1 VEPQGRRSW
10 AGRIAGGWLVARR
23 GLLAAVLALAASSSA
38 QAETVLNDWCLNLNG
53 DTSSACNPAAPG
65 SFPDAVDATGFDLT
79 TNDPPGT
86 PNTLGS
92 LRITLDAGDDQYVLA
107 YLDYDLSFAASGS
120 FQDVASVHGSLPPG
134 VHFALAD
141 PASSLFADFAANA
154 LGDTNDVGVGSGPP
168 MLCCDVAWA
177 IGIGGIDVSAGSQAL
192 VVFTVDTQQPTTGFY
207 LQQRN
212 LQSDE
217 SIFLTVSLT
226 GVPSPNATALLA
238 SALGALLAWRGSR
251 RFARVR

>member
-1 VEPQGRRSW
+1 
-10 AGRIAGGWLVARR
+10 
-23 GLLAAVLALAASSSA
+23 VLALAGSSSA
-38 QAETVLNDWCLNLNG
+38 QAEAVLNDWCLNLNG
-53 DTSSACNPAAPG
+53 DSLSACRPVDPG
-65 SFPDAVDATGFDLT
+65 SLPAWVDATGFDLT

-92 LRITLDAGDDQYVLA
+92 LRITLDPGDDQYVLA

-141 PASSLFADFAANA
+141 PAGSLFADFAANA
-154 LGDTNDVGVGSGPP
+154 LGDTNEVGVGSGPP
-168 MLCCDVAWA
+168 TPCCDVAWA
-177 IGIGGIDVSAGSQAL
+177 LGIGGIDVPAGSQAL

-212 LQSDE
+212 LESGE
-217 SIFLTVSLT
+217 SIFLTATLT
-226 GVPSPNATALLA
+226 AVPSPNATALLA

-251 RFARVR
+251 RSARVR